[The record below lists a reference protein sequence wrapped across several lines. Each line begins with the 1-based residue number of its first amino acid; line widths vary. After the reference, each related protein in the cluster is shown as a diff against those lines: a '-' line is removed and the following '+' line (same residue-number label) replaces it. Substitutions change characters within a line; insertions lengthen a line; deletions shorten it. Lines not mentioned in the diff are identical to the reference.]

1 MTGLGLAAALPFN
14 STKGDPLLSLG
25 PVFAIRAK
33 DSVEGEQWALNKGTG
48 GQVLRARYGSVG
60 RVEIRR
66 GVGAI
71 FPGTVTNYISVPDA
85 ANLRLTQ
92 DIDIAVRYTLESLTP
107 TGWQSL
113 ACRWSSG
120 IDRSFQFGITSG
132 GTGLLAFQRTSD
144 GTTVDS
150 LTSTNSL
157 TANGLVVGTTYWF
170 RARTSGTIL
179 TFEWAPDSPDKPTS
193 WNAFGGT
200 RTLAGST
207 FWAGTAPF
215 WVGVNTYTSN
225 DPVSGAVKRVVY
237 GSYGGSTVLDVDF
250 TNQPDLTTSFTCTT
264 GQTVTV
270 TAVNAVDTNDPLL
283 LKKAAENYV
292 LLPGTSLNNVSIPD
306 AANLQPTTSMS
317 YRSLV
322 ALEDWTPSTSNLL
335 ASQWTTG
342 NDKCWAFSVTTSGNL
357 EWRGSIDLTAQAI
370 ITSTLPISSVVSD
383 NEKIAVRVDWTA
395 SPAEIKFY
403 YKTVNGSAIDAIT
416 SDSDWTQLGTTVTAS
431 VPSTSLANS
440 TEAFRFGAHGGTSFM
455 AGKLFAGVLYVN
467 SSLIISADFTTNTNQ
482 NSFVCS
488 TGQTVTFN
496 RSSSGRKLT
505 VVTNPVWLLG
515 TDDYLEVLDNNL
527 LDFSGTDDFTVVAL
541 IRRWANL
548 ATDTSII
555 NKKDGGGL
563 ADIGW
568 QLSSGSGTTHYFQ
581 VSDGTNQNYDYA
593 PTPVAGNLTLLSAVR
608 RAAAN
613 QLEAFAGTVSNG
625 TSIDSTGNI
634 TNSTQFRIGRFSGAG
649 GNYGDFELFAVY
661 IFRKALTAAEIAAGV
676 RYWNAA

>member
-14 STKGDPLLSLG
+14 QTKGDPLLSLG

-60 RVEIRR
+60 RAEIRR
-66 GVGAI
+66 GVGLI
-71 FPGTVTNYISVPDA
+71 HPGGTAYSTDYANCPMSSVPMNNYSAIRFEVEMPTGLNQINARVLSLASTSVGTALITLNGGGYPAIEWHDNVGYKAITCPTLTPVGATALAIYFEKNSGGGNSRATFYTA
-85 ANLRLTQ
+85 ASIDSTWTLLGQATVASSGQFTTENMVGFRTTHVGSGQVNYGVTARARCYLDGVLTA
-92 DIDIAVRYTLESLTP
+92 DID
-107 TGWQSL
+107 
-113 ACRWSSG
+113 
-120 IDRSFQFGITSG
+120 
-132 GTGLLAFQRTSD
+132 
-144 GTTVDS
+144 
-150 LTSTNSL
+150 
-157 TANGLVVGTTYWF
+157 
-170 RARTSGTIL
+170 
-179 TFEWAPDSPDKPTS
+179 
-193 WNAFGGT
+193 
-200 RTLAGST
+200 
-207 FWAGTAPF
+207 
-215 WVGVNTYTSN
+215 
-225 DPVSGAVKRVVY
+225 
-237 GSYGGSTVLDVDF
+237 F
-250 TNQPDLTTSFTCTT
+250 TQQNDLTTSFTCTT

-292 LLPGTSLNNVSIPD
+292 LLPGTNLNNVSIPD

-515 TDDYLEVLDNNL
+515 TDDYLEVLDNDL
-527 LDFSGTDDFTVVAL
+527 LDFNNIDHTVLV
-541 IRRWANL
+541 ITRWWDTAITYGAIVVKNQTAPFNDGWTL
-548 ATDTSII
+548 AQ
-555 NKKDGGGL
+555 NN
-563 ADIGW
+563 
-568 QLSSGSGTTHYFQ
+568 GSGIFPMYFEDEVGSIDVMGCDNIATQ
-581 VSDGTNQNYDYA
+581 GQLFLFAGIREGTVNKNYVNNSMTSVSAPDVSD
-593 PTPVAGNLTLLSAVR
+593 LR
-608 RAAAN
+608 
-613 QLEAFAGTVSNG
+613 
-625 TSIDSTGNI
+625 
-634 TNSTQFRIGRFSGAG
+634 NSGVMRIGSTPFNA
-649 GNYGDFELFAVY
+649 YYADMELFAVY

-676 RYWNAA
+676 QYWNAA